1 MATYTVLADDTLSK
15 IARDVMGDLARWPE
29 LAALNNIA
37 APYIIFPGQVLQLPG
52 ADAREFYKGPVGR
65 GEPLPGPT
73 TTTPE
78 SVARGVDVNWPLIAL
93 ALAGVGLI
101 WFGTKK

>member
-1 MATYTVLADDTLSK
+1 MATYTVLADDSLSK
-15 IARDVMGDLARWPE
+15 IARDVIGDMARWPE

-37 APYIIFPGQVLQLPG
+37 APYTIFPGQVLQLPG
-52 ADAREFYKGPVGR
+52 AGAGEFYKGAAGR
-65 GEPLPGPT
+65 ELAPRPT

-93 ALAGVGLI
+93 ALAGIGLI

>member
-1 MATYTVLADDTLSK
+1 MATYTVLADDSLSK
-15 IARDVMGDLARWPE
+15 IARDVLGDLARWPE

-37 APYIIFPGQVLQLPG
+37 APYTIFPGQVLQLPG
-52 ADAREFYKGPVGR
+52 AEEFYKGPEGR
-65 GEPLPGPT
+65 GERLPTPT

-78 SVARGVDVNWPLIAL
+78 TVARGVDVNWPLIAL
-93 ALAGVGLI
+93 ALAGIGLI